1 METMYEV
8 RLINDYN
15 ASLAIYFSHF
25 YHHSKTMI
33 VINNKKKYAEIFTS
47 PWYADNEDGM
57 DPNKLIRHIHQ
68 SLGVNHIKTMC
79 ETIGLKVQRLGF
91 GTP

>member
-1 METMYEV
+1 METMYEI

-57 DPNKLIRHIHQ
+57 DPPDGCLYRFWRCLHV
-68 SLGVNHIKTMC
+68 VNC
-79 ETIGLKVQRLGF
+79 EQAHTAHTSIAWR
-91 GTP
+91 